1 VERDEGRFAGNSR
14 GKGRT
19 NRNSVGG
26 NRGRL
31 VSVRRQRKHSKIAG
45 FRVVIPPRTP
55 WNSALENF

>member
-1 VERDEGRFAGNSR
+1 MERDEGRFAGNSR

-31 VSVRRQRKHSKIAG
+31 VSVRRQKKHSKIAG
-45 FRVVIPPRTP
+45 F
-55 WNSALENF
+55 